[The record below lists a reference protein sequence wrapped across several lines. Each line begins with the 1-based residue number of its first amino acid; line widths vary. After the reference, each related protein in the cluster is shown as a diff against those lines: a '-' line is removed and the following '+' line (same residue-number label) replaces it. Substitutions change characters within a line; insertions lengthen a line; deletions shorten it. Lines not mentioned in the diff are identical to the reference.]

1 MEPVVGLEPT
11 TDGLQNRCSTTELN
25 WLRYCQQINSVD
37 KFRRLSRVCI
47 LNLFML
53 GLFAMKKALPS
64 STQRKPDASSHWL
77 KAPYPNL
84 TRHNPN
90 QTYFGKVRVNGKL
103 IRRFP
108 GSLRKRDQT
117 EGDYIAAV
125 PAIRGAQGIALP
137 LCPLRSTVT
146 PDTVAKALASR
157 TLESPDSWQYA
168 QQLPIRD
175 ERTHAPSAKLVLL
188 HPTCP

>member
-64 STQRKPDASSHWL
+64 STQRNPDESPHGHKPPSQN
-77 KAPYPNL
+77 PP
-84 TRHNPN
+84 RHNPN
-90 QTYFGKVRVNGKL
+90 QTYFGKVRFNGKL

-108 GSLRKRDQT
+108 GSLRKRD
-117 EGDYIAAV
+117 
-125 PAIRGAQGIALP
+125 
-137 LCPLRSTVT
+137 
-146 PDTVAKALASR
+146 
-157 TLESPDSWQYA
+157 
-168 QQLPIRD
+168 
-175 ERTHAPSAKLVLL
+175 
-188 HPTCP
+188 